1 MARKTLVY
9 QMYPI
14 SWGSIR
20 MMTAFLP
27 RVAALGCDYVW
38 LSPIFESPWHNHGY
52 DVADYYAVEPRLG
65 TMADFDE
72 FVRSAHLMGL
82 KVILDLPIDSTSVE
96 HRWFLTEPHRY
107 ITQEENN
114 PSPVRLN
121 VLGDSLAWQRSNNK
135 FYLALN
141 HPSQATLNWY
151 SHGTLNKGLIE
162 TFKRIMSFWIVSH
175 NVDGFRLEFA
185 QLLNETAEGDETK
198 LNRFLI
204 GPRAV
209 EVINELSN
217 LYNQKAPFL
226 IMDCIDPNGK
236 VCEFYSAETDVEFFT
251 NRVIRS
257 TSICSKTKSLDGL
270 KKKVANHTDN
280 PKFML
285 NLESHDVPRYTSR
298 SGLSPRTIL
307 KFMFSSDIQAV
318 CLYQG
323 QELGLKNPENLSIS
337 EILSL
342 DSRKELEHER
352 MKISNETLRRE
363 SCANA
368 RVPIPLDEY
377 AAQEADP
384 DSVLRI
390 AKALIEEWRHS

>member
-1 MARKTLVY
+1 MAKTLVY

-27 RVAALGCDYVW
+27 RVSALGCDYVW
-38 LSPIFESPWHNHGY
+38 LSPIYESPWRNHGY
-52 DVADYYAVEPRLG
+52 DVADYYDIEPRLG
-65 TMADFDE
+65 NMEDFDE
-72 FVRSAHLMGL
+72 FVRTAHLMGL
-82 KVILDLPIDSTSVE
+82 KVIMDLPIDSTSVD
-96 HRWFLTEPHRY
+96 HSWFLTEPLQY
-107 ITQEENN
+107 ITDRTTQ
-114 PSPVRLN
+114 PSSTRPN
-121 VLGDSLAWQRSNNK
+121 VLGDSLAWQQAKNRH
-135 FYLALN
+135 YLALN
-141 HPSQATLNWY
+141 HPAQASLNWY
-151 SHGTLNKGLIE
+151 KDGTLNRGLIE
-162 TFKRIMSFWIVSH
+162 YFKRIMSYWLISH

-185 QLLNETAEGDETK
+185 QLLNEIPDGDETK
-198 LNRFLI
+198 LDRFLI

-236 VCEFYSAETDVEFFT
+236 VCEFYSRETDIEFFT

-257 TSICSKTKSLDGL
+257 MGVSRSKSLEGL
-270 KKKVANHTDN
+270 RRKVANHNNN

-285 NLESHDVPRYTSR
+285 NLESHDVPRFTSR
-298 SGLSPRTIL
+298 TGLEAQKIL
-307 KFMFSSDIQAV
+307 EFMFNSGVQTI

-323 QELGLKNPENLSIS
+323 QELGLKNPDNLSIH

-352 MKISNETLRRE
+352 IKISNETLRRE

-377 AAQEADP
+377 TKQEADP
-384 DSVLRI
+384 ESVLKI
-390 AKALIEEWRHS
+390 AKSLIDKWKNS